1 METWNFQSTLA
12 FCLAHAKQRVTV
24 RQRGTTLRLTGRLA
38 ALDERDACSMD
49 LVEADVDLGIPG
61 LHCTL
66 SLHETTLLV
75 HLSGSA
81 ADTGAFIPV
90 SIPYEDLILVEG
102 EVAQPAKGTQPR
114 SPYELL

>member
-1 METWNFQSTLA
+1 METWSFERALA

-24 RQRGTTLRLTGRLA
+24 RQRGTTLRLTGRMA
-38 ALDERDACSMD
+38 ALGERDACSMD
-49 LVEADVDLGIPG
+49 LVEADLDLGISG

-81 ADTGAFIPV
+81 ADTGAFVPV
-90 SIPYEDLILVEG
+90 SIPYEDLVLAEG
-102 EVAQPAKGTQPR
+102 EVAQPAPGTQPR